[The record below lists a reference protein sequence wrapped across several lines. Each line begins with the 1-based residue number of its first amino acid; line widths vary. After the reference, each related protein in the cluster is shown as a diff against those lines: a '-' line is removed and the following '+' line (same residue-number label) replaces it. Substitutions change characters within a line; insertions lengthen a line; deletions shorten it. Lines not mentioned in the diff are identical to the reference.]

1 MANYES
7 VVLSNQVRVKKPQEL
22 IKVLET
28 LGFDEW
34 SITGEDVIA
43 FGSTVTCFDID
54 QMNVVRSNE
63 GEVIGVSSDFMESPE
78 LLDDNIKV
86 EDGWHEQPFTEYIQE
101 QLYDDTQ
108 YLFVKEIGHEKLRYV
123 VAYGCVI
130 TKTDVHWI
138 DIDREIDSYLKAN
151 NLPSIL

>member
-34 SITGEDVIA
+34 SITGEDVIT

-54 QMNVVRSNE
+54 QMNVVRDEEEN
-63 GEVIGVSSDFMESPE
+63 VIGVSSDFMESPE
-78 LLDDNIKV
+78 LLDDNISV
-86 EDGWHEQPFTEYIQE
+86 EEWHEQPFTEYIQE
-101 QLYDDTQ
+101 QLYDENQ
-108 YLFVKEIGHEKLRYV
+108 FLYVKEIGHEKLRYV
-123 VAYGCVI
+123 VATGCVI
-130 TKTDVHWI
+130 TKTDIRWF
-138 DIDREIDSYLKAN
+138 DIDSIVNNYLKSS